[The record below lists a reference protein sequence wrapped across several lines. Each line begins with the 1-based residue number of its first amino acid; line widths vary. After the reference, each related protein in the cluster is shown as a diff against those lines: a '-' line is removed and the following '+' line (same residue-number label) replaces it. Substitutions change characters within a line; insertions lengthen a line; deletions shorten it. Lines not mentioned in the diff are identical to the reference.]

1 MESPFQ
7 KFCSLIQSLDPNDDS
22 IVIDRN
28 LRYLASDINEV
39 IEGDESMLRSVVS
52 MNQVLQ
58 IRHCCLSQTKV
69 ICNDFWYISLAFG
82 L

>member
-39 IEGDESMLRSVVS
+39 IEGDESMLRSVVCI
-52 MNQVLQ
+52 NKVLE
-58 IRHCCLSQTKV
+58 IRHYFLGKTKETS
-69 ICNDFWYISLAFG
+69 NDFW
-82 L
+82 